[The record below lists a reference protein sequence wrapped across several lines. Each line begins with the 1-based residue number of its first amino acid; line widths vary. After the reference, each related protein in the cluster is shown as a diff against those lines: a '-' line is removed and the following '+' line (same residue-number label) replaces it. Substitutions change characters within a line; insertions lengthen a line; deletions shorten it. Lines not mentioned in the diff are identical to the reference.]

1 MALVTWLRRDS
12 GLVMYLVSVFA
23 IVSAW
28 LLLIRLD
35 HERWRIVTGRMG
47 LLLGVVT
54 LGFQFFIF
62 RH

>member
-1 MALVTWLRRDS
+1 
-12 GLVMYLVSVFA
+12 MYLVSVFA